1 MSDLQ
6 TKIKELEA
14 KHKAEKAKLMTKYRA
29 DEKKKQAT
37 KNKHKLAEF
46 EKYCKLMNNDLQLIF
61 GCLQNGVNAINK
73 QDDASKQK
81 LDYFRGLVQPA
92 K

>member
-37 KNKHKLAEF
+37 KNKHKL
-46 EKYCKLMNNDLQLIF
+46 CN
-61 GCLQNGVNAINK
+61 
-73 QDDASKQK
+73 
-81 LDYFRGLVQPA
+81 
-92 K
+92 